1 MQQKKMALNQTN
13 TSIEDIET
21 MISSHYDKIFKY
33 CYSILRN
40 VEDAE
45 DAVQEVFL
53 KVIINGK

>member
-1 MQQKKMALNQTN
+1 MQQKILALNQTN
-13 TSIEDIET
+13 TSIEDIES

-40 VEDAE
+40 VEDA
-45 DAVQEVFL
+45 VQEVFL